1 MVLASFPEEYF
12 YHSDPVIMYAAVHDR
27 KHLVD
32 PYTKGIIMKGGYRYT
47 AFVSMKE
54 ELRLPYPYGSNCMD
68 YLKEWRKNN
77 GTGPLNEL
85 ACIEYCKLRKLKFN
99 NECIDEHT
107 WYAPHRETLCNIGQE
122 RVTDKIIKECSMECK
137 PACQEQ
143 KYEIDYDEVEF
154 ESRLCD
160 VGEENCKLSS
170 IYLRVSFRKFI
181 LSRRIF
187 QPKYNSIELF
197 SYIGGYM
204 GMWLGINLVS
214 IFDLSESIFLLFH
227 FPFKRKKAQRSGIEP
242 QHRHV
247 KKHVF

>member
-160 VGEENCKLSS
+160 VGEENCKVLNFSAILEAIWECGWESTLFLFLIFRNPYSYYFTFLSN
-170 IYLRVSFRKFI
+170 VRKH
-181 LSRRIF
+181 SD
-187 QPKYNSIELF
+187 QE
-197 SYIGGYM
+197 
-204 GMWLGINLVS
+204 
-214 IFDLSESIFLLFH
+214 
-227 FPFKRKKAQRSGIEP
+227 
-242 QHRHV
+242 
-247 KKHVF
+247 

>member
-154 ESRLCD
+154 ESRL
-160 VGEENCKLSS
+160 
-170 IYLRVSFRKFI
+170 
-181 LSRRIF
+181 
-187 QPKYNSIELF
+187 SIELF

>member
-122 RVTDKIIKECSMECK
+122 RVTDKIIKECSMEWSK
-137 PACQEQ
+137 SM
-143 KYEIDYDEVEF
+143 KLITMKWNLKV
-154 ESRLCD
+154 
-160 VGEENCKLSS
+160 VWLSS